1 MLQTYFRSAWR
12 SILRNKAYSAL
23 NIAGLA
29 TGMAVAL
36 VIGLWVHDQSGYD
49 RFLPGYQQAYQVRFR
64 FSDDGV
70 MRNQVDVS
78 LPVGDAL
85 KHDVPEVAYVA
96 PCFGSGD
103 DAVRVKDKR
112 ITGIGRWAG
121 EEFLQVFPFP
131 LLEGNAATALQQ
143 PGSVVISESMAKAVF
158 GNGPALNKMIE
169 VVGLGPRKVTAVVK
183 DLPRNSSFQFSFLYP
198 FKELASG
205 GWVKAAT
212 TKWGDAYFEMY
223 AALKPGADAGAA
235 QRKAAQLV
243 RHYSPET
250 YTAFHR
256 EPMLFPMKDWH
267 LYTEF
272 KDGLPSGGLIDY
284 VRMFSVVGMLVLLIA
299 CINFMNLS
307 TARSEKRARE
317 VGVRKVIGSSR
328 KGLILQFLIES
339 LVMTVV
345 AFVFALL
352 AVLAM
357 LPTFTAMTGEVIRIP
372 WGSWLFWVLMIGY
385 VLVTG
390 LLAGSRPAFYLSSF
404 QPVKVL
410 KGSMRIGKAA
420 SLPRKVLVVLQ
431 FSCSIALIVST
442 FVIYQQIQYAK
453 DRPRGYDPNRLLMT
467 GQPSVSYQSYK
478 QELLRTGVVTN
489 VTKSLTPA
497 TEVHSHNIV
506 DQWPGM
512 QPGEAFAPVMEAVA
526 DADYFKTLGI
536 GFIEGSNFAGNS
548 GADSM
553 CAILNE
559 AAVQRMRLKQ
569 PINAYIHWPV
579 SNAPQRL
586 RVIGVVK
593 NILTNNP
600 FGVPE
605 PTLYVYQPGWTFTVT
620 YRIAPTVSTAAA
632 LEKMKTI
639 YTRNDPGGAFDYS
652 FVDDSFASKFALE
665 TLVGKLAGIFAG
677 LAIFISCLGLFGL
690 AAYMAEQRTKE
701 IGIRKVLGASVGQVM
716 VLLSGDFLLLVG
728 LSCLIAS
735 PVAYYFLHQ
744 WLAGYYYRISISP
757 LVFVGAAAI
766 AVVITALT
774 VGFQAAKAALMNP
787 VNSLRP
793 E

>member
-1 MLQTYFRSAWR
+1 M
-12 SILRNKAYSAL
+12 LRNKAYSAL

-284 VRMFSVVGMLVLLIA
+284 VRIFTVVGILVLLIA
-299 CINFMNLS
+299 CINFTNLS

-339 LVMTVV
+339 LVMTFI

-352 AVLAM
+352 AVQAA
-357 LPTFTAMTGEVIRIP
+357 LPAFTAMTGEVIRIP
-372 WGSWLFWVLMIGY
+372 WGNGLFWVLMIGY

-410 KGSMRIGKAA
+410 KGAMRIGKAA
-420 SLPRKVLVVLQ
+420 SLPRKVLVILQ

-442 FVIYQQIQYAK
+442 FVVYQQIQYAK

-467 GQPSVSYQSYK
+467 GQPSGSYLSYK
-478 QELLRTGVVTN
+478 QELLRTGVVTS
-489 VTKSLTPA
+489 VTKSLTAA
-497 TEVHSHNIV
+497 TEVHSHNVV

-512 QPGEAFAPVMEAVA
+512 QPGEAFAPVMQAVA

-536 GFIEGSNFAGNS
+536 GFVEGSNFAGNP
-548 GADSM
+548 GADSTY
-553 CAILNE
+553 AILNE

-569 PINAYIHWPV
+569 PLNAYIHWPV

-605 PTLYVYQPGWTFTVT
+605 PTLYVYQPGWTWTIT

-690 AAYMAEQRTKE
+690 AAYMAEQRTRE
-701 IGIRKVLGASVGQVM
+701 IGIRKVLGASVRQVM

-728 LSCLIAS
+728 LSCVIAS

-757 LVFVGAAAI
+757 FVFVGAAVI

-787 VNSLRP
+787 VKSLRP